1 MLIKSY
7 AKTALVIALASSSAY
22 LLVSNNNLQDEIIK
36 KNALELSQAQE
47 ITALQLVK
55 TNDDLE
61 IKKLLNQLSNEK
73 RLSVEYQEKL
83 TRIENSKNQFNRD
96 LSTLG
101 KTNETVKT
109 WLDLEHS
116 IDINRLLNSTQA
128 DSKNSHTN

>member
-116 IDINRLLNSTQA
+116 IDINRLLNSTQT